1 VSAAVL
7 RKWKQTLINVHNGRL
22 PLVLGKEDTPENRAP
37 LLASIP
43 LGRFT
48 AVTDVANAAC
58 FLASDEASYMTGTLM
73 EVDGGRCI

>member
-1 VSAAVL
+1 M
-7 RKWKQTLINVHNGRL
+7 LINVNNGRL

-58 FLASDEASYMTGTLM
+58 FLASDEASYITGTLM

>member
-1 VSAAVL
+1 M
-7 RKWKQTLINVHNGRL
+7 LIRMHDIRL
-22 PLVLGKEDTPENRAP
+22 PLVLGKEDTLENRQS

-58 FLASDEASYMTGTLM
+58 FLASEEASYLTGTLM

>member
-1 VSAAVL
+1 MSVVVWKFSGNVL
-7 RKWKQTLINVHNGRL
+7 ISILVDRL
-22 PLVLGKEDTPENRAP
+22 PLVIGKEDTPENRAP

-58 FLASDEASYMTGTLM
+58 FLASDEASYMTGNLM

>member
-1 VSAAVL
+1 MAVTVISILEMLPITLTHQGVTEFVERPEVS
-7 RKWKQTLINVHNGRL
+7 RN
-22 PLVLGKEDTPENRAP
+22 P
-37 LLASIP
+37 
-43 LGRFT
+43 RFT

>member
-1 VSAAVL
+1 MTNDLLS
-7 RKWKQTLINVHNGRL
+7 TRL
-22 PLVLGKEDTPENRAP
+22 PLVLGKPDTPENRKAI
-37 LLASIP
+37 LGSIP

-58 FLASDEASYMTGTLM
+58 FLASDEATYLTGTCM

>member
-1 VSAAVL
+1 MDELQGMWLTSM
-7 RKWKQTLINVHNGRL
+7 HDGRL
-22 PLVLGKEDTPENRAP
+22 PLVLGKEDTAENRKP

>member
-1 VSAAVL
+1 MSTNLLKHLADADLVYSV
-7 RKWKQTLINVHNGRL
+7 RL
-22 PLVLGKEDTPENRAP
+22 PLVLGKPDTPENRATI
-37 LLASIP
+37 LGSIP

-58 FLASDEASYMTGTLM
+58 FLASDEASYMTGVCM

>member
-1 VSAAVL
+1 M
-7 RKWKQTLINVHNGRL
+7 LINVHNGRL

-37 LLASIP
+37 LLTSIP